1 MEAKTGL
8 TYFNFT
14 RKEGSFVLKNSNIY
28 YSACTLCLFSSK
40 EDKIVFPKCTTFFM
54 HSLTVSLLQFSPYFL
69 FVPSL
74 VPGLADN
81 RQTTNQCMGTYGGV
95 QKPLTSVVG
104 VVWCRSD

>member
-1 MEAKTGL
+1 MNYTREKAP
-8 TYFNFT
+8 YF
-14 RKEGSFVLKNSNIY
+14 I
-28 YSACTLCLFSSK
+28 
-40 EDKIVFPKCTTFFM
+40 
-54 HSLTVSLLQFSPYFL
+54 SPYFL